1 MPAQL
6 YPGLNPAA
14 TSRSTPDAEASR
26 AGSPHVESG
35 GPSLPMLRVRGRSVM
50 ALVIAPEPPF
60 TDWFAALDQQ
70 MGRSA
75 SFCADRPV
83 VVDLAAVLESV
94 GRDAIPVALDG
105 IEARG
110 LRVIGAEGLGPNMLA
125 GTRWARL
132 PTSLQ
137 GRDVAPPRA
146 DSTRAEPPGADAPG
160 AAAIPSLL
168 VDRPVRSGQSVVF
181 EDGDIIVVG
190 AVASG
195 AEVIAGGSIHVY
207 GALRGRALAGLKA
220 GAGARIFCSRLEAEL
235 VGVDQLYRTAEH
247 WGPDLHGRAVQVQCD
262 RGALQL
268 SALD

>member
-6 YPGLNPAA
+6 YPRPDPVA
-14 TSRSTPDAEASR
+14 TSRLTSDAD
-26 AGSPHVESG
+26 SG
-35 GPSLPMLRVRGRSVM
+35 GLTLPMLRIRGRSVM
-50 ALVIAPEPPF
+50 ALVITPEPPF
-60 TDWFAALDQQ
+60 TNWFAALDQQ
-70 MGRSA
+70 MRRSA
-75 SFCADRPV
+75 GFFADRPV
-83 VVDLAAVLESV
+83 VVDLAAVLENI
-94 GRDAIPVALDG
+94 GRDAIPIALDG
-105 IEARG
+105 LEERG
-110 LRVIGAEGLGPNMLA
+110 LRVIGTEGVGPTLLA

-137 GRDVAPPRA
+137 GRDVAQTPRGDPP
-146 DSTRAEPPGADAPG
+146 
-160 AAAIPSLL
+160 AAVSAPSLL

-181 EDGDIIVVG
+181 EEGDIIVVG

-207 GALRGRALAGLKA
+207 GALRGRALAGLRV
-220 GAGARIFCSRLEAEL
+220 GAGARIFCRRLEAEL

-247 WGPDLHGRAVQVQCD
+247 WGPDLHGRAVQVRCD

>member
-6 YPGLNPAA
+6 YPGSSTAASTQAADPGAAA
-14 TSRSTPDAEASR
+14 T
-26 AGSPHVESG
+26 
-35 GPSLPMLRVRGRSVM
+35 LRVRGRSIM

-60 TDWFAALDQQ
+60 GDWFAALDEQ
-70 MGRSA
+70 MRRTAG
-75 SFCADRPV
+75 FFADRPV
-83 VVDLAAVLESV
+83 VVDLAAVLENA
-94 GRDAIPVALDG
+94 GRDAVAVALEG
-105 IEARG
+105 IEERG
-110 LRVIGAEGLGPNMLA
+110 LRVIGAEGVAPNLLV

-132 PTSLQ
+132 ATSLH
-137 GRDVAPPRA
+137 GRDVAQAPRA
-146 DSTRAEPPGADAPG
+146 DPRAG
-160 AAAIPSLL
+160 AAAAPPPAPSLL

-207 GALRGRALAGLKA
+207 GPLRGRALAGLKT
-220 GAGARIFCSRLEAEL
+220 GAEARIFCRRLEAEL
-235 VGVDQLYRTAEH
+235 VGVDQFYRTAEH
-247 WGPDLHGRAVQVQCD
+247 WGPGLHGRCVQVRCD